1 MGPAPRCGNLVHKF
15 YGRIGFFGD
24 EWGAKSCE
32 HMSGCEKG
40 GSFMMEEFR
49 PEGGHNDAWWG
60 FKKTNTK
67 YTAVGDANE
76 GDVSRRTRAERD
88 GTFTDERGR
97 RSSCVRPSP
106 IAKDRCIFVTKG
118 MSVVRRNDKQTAAGH
133 LRPIAGTPRVFLP
146 CPEEITT

>member
-1 MGPAPRCGNLVHKF
+1 
-15 YGRIGFFGD
+15 
-24 EWGAKSCE
+24 
-32 HMSGCEKG
+32 
-40 GSFMMEEFR
+40 MMEEFR

-106 IAKDRCIFVTKG
+106 RIDAFLSQRACQWYGG
-118 MSVVRRNDKQTAAGH
+118 MTNKLLPAICVRLPAPRAFFFLARKKLLHETTTND
-133 LRPIAGTPRVFLP
+133 
-146 CPEEITT
+146 